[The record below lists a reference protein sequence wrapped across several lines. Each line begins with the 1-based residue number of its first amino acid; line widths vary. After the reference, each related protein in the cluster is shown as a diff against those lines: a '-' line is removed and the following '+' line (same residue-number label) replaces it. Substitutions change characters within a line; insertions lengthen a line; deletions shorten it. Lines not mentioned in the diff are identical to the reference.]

1 MWRARCTRN
10 LRRRQWTKFGFMTL
24 DVRVILGPCNF
35 APPHLPKSEVWK
47 LFRLCSCAGCVERVS
62 LSFLCCA
69 PCTTAPPPPSFLV
82 FRSIAGQSA
91 SFDIA
96 HRSTVRGACRGGS
109 SSYLRDLRSCSA
121 LLGDA
126 VEFHHRR
133 GQGQHPI
140 FTIEQ
145 LILHRRR
152 VGGHLSPLG
161 PRLPLAANAAA
172 EPPPRSGKRQYAET
186 NALG

>member
-1 MWRARCTRN
+1 MMGVLASSPRN
-10 LRRRQWTKFGFMTL
+10 LRIRT
-24 DVRVILGPCNF
+24 
-35 APPHLPKSEVWK
+35 
-47 LFRLCSCAGCVERVS
+47 
-62 LSFLCCA
+62 
-69 PCTTAPPPPSFLV
+69 
-82 FRSIAGQSA
+82 
-91 SFDIA
+91 
-96 HRSTVRGACRGGS
+96 
-109 SSYLRDLRSCSA
+109 A

-126 VEFHHRR
+126 IEFYHRR

-172 EPPPRSGKRQYAET
+172 EPPPRSGNRQYAET